1 MVFATIAA
9 PLATAGIN
17 ALSAT
22 NAKDAARFA
31 QADGW
36 YQRAITGDTYALCK
50 LQYMGG
56 KRGAGQCS
64 GEPSAG
70 FATQAAKDYTE
81 KLYQQALQVLAG
93 KLSPSAPTPPPPAAT
108 STLSGAAISIG
119 QAAAQTAQTSGAIAS
134 ALGQVPSTTPQ
145 QKLSDALGYLKWGAL
160 ALGAGV
166 LVYMVFRAR
175 R

>member
-17 ALSAT
+17 ALQAPNAT
-22 NAKDAARFA
+22 DAKRFA

-56 KRGAGQCS
+56 RRGTGQCA
-64 GEPSAG
+64 GEASAG

-81 KLYQQALQVLAG
+81 KLYQQALSVLAG
-93 KLSPSAPTPPPPAAT
+93 NLSPSTPTPTPPAST
-108 STLSGAAISIG
+108 STFSGAAVSIG
-119 QAAAQTAQTSGAIAS
+119 QAAAQTAQTSSAIAS
-134 ALGQVPSTTPQ
+134 ALGQVPGTTPQ

-166 LVYMVFRAR
+166 LVYMVMRSR